1 MQVFKIS
8 IRLKRNGHW
17 SIRKDDFTGYFVKRE
32 SDVIEGYMIDTH
44 SSFPNFRYIS
54 GHFIDGKKLVFL
66 KLTND
71 SDYAPRVYH
80 FHNVNKRGF
89 CYSISPLAE
98 IMYQGHA
105 KITLEEITDESEKQE
120 LADKA
125 STVFEKYSADAHSL
139 NIRLMSDFESI
150 EDFVT
155 SRAKN

>member
-8 IRLKRNGHW
+8 VRLKLYGHW

-44 SSFPNFRYIS
+44 SSFPDFRYIN

-71 SDYAPRVYH
+71 SHYAPRVYH
-80 FHNVNKRGF
+80 FHNVNKRGSW
-89 CYSISPLAE
+89 YSISPLAE
-98 IMYQGHA
+98 ILYQGHA

-120 LADKA
+120 LADKV
-125 STVFEKYSADAHSL
+125 STVFDKHSADAHSL